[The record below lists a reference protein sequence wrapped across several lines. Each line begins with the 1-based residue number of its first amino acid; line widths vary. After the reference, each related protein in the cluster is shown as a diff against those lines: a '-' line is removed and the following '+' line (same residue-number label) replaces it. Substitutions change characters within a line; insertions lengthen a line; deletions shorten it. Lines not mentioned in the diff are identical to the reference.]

1 MQPLRSRWKVAF
13 SLFWGEKRYFLLHYI
28 SGPQISIQIRCSGI
42 LIFMMYIRIWTTMVL
57 KSILTIS
64 TKCSIRANCIQRQ
77 WFVGIRST
85 LDIRMKTHWF
95 NLQRTFKAL
104 QKGCRLMHSIGNKG
118 QGRSSFTAGPH
129 SANVFSSSVFPM
141 RWEER
146 WSPWLT
152 TLIIFHTNRR
162 SIFAQMMC
170 LQPCA
175 CVKWICCQLETS
187 SAVPVCM

>member
-1 MQPLRSRWKVAF
+1 MQWDTYIYDVYKNMNNHGIKVHINNQYKVFHEGKLYTAGVICRKKKHTWCCAVSTTNF
-13 SLFWGEKRYFLLHYI
+13 H
-28 SGPQISIQIRCSGI
+28 I
-42 LIFMMYIRIWTTMVL
+42 L
-57 KSILTIS
+57 
-64 TKCSIRANCIQRQ
+64 
-77 WFVGIRST
+77 
-85 LDIRMKTHWF
+85 MKIYWF

-104 QKGCRLMHSIGNKG
+104 QKGCRLMHLIGNKG
-118 QGRSSFTAGPH
+118 QGAHPSQPAPIWPMSSAPVSFQCD
-129 SANVFSSSVFPM
+129 
-141 RWEER
+141 EER

-170 LQPCA
+170 LQPCV

>member
-13 SLFWGEKRYFLLHYI
+13 SLFWGEKRYFLLYYV
-28 SGPQISIQIRCSGI
+28 SGPQLSIQIRCSGI
-42 LIFMMYIRIWTTMVL
+42 LIFMMNIRIWTTVVL

-64 TKCSIRANCIQRQ
+64 TKCSIRANCIQRE

-104 QKGCRLMHSIGNKG
+104 QKGCRLMHSTGNKG

-129 SANVFSSSVFPM
+129 SANVFSSGVFPM

-146 WSPWLT
+146 RSPPIDNT
-152 TLIIFHTNRR
+152 DNISHKQAFNI
-162 SIFAQMMC
+162 
-170 LQPCA
+170 CA
-175 CVKWICCQLETS
+175 DDVFT
-187 SAVPVCM
+187 AVRLC